1 MVDWLFFFLAT
12 PQNMQVLVYFWSFNF
27 QSATCLW
34 SSFNVQK
41 SLVREWWTM
50 QSAAFVW
57 LRQWV
62 VLRRLWS
69 DSLSK
74 MGNEKKRPELPFNY
88 PTIHHVACTNI
99 RRHRWDLVFKF
110 KEKKTILW
118 CVFVKSDKCG
128 RMVFLLLFFSIR
140 SERSDLSK
148 IQVSVSVL
156 HTFHHWPV

>member
-1 MVDWLFFFLAT
+1 MLSAQQTVFIRQSEAQLWWQLQNSVAPPGGRLTFFLAT

-34 SSFNVQK
+34 SKFNVQK

-50 QSAAFVW
+50 QSTSFVW

-62 VLRRLWS
+62 VLRRLWL
-69 DSLSK
+69 DSFSK
-74 MGNEKKRPELPFNY
+74 MGNEKKRPELPFNS

-110 KEKKTILW
+110 KEKNNIMM
-118 CVFVKSDKCG
+118 CFC
-128 RMVFLLLFFSIR
+128 
-140 SERSDLSK
+140 
-148 IQVSVSVL
+148 
-156 HTFHHWPV
+156 